1 MGKVGAWTKAN
12 WKKAGDIGWERQQ
25 EKAREGMRLKAERKK
40 LQDEEAAR
48 KRAKVGPA
56 PAT

>member
-1 MGKVGAWTKAN
+1 MGAWAKAN

-25 EKAREGMRLKAERKK
+25 EKAREGMRLKAEKKK
-40 LQDEEAAR
+40 LQEEKAMR
-48 KRAKVGPA
+48 KRGKVAPA